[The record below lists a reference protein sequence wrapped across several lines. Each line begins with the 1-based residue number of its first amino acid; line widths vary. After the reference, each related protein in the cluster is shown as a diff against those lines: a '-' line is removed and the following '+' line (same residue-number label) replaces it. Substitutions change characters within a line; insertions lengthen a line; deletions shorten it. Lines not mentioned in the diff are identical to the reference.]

1 MINKKKI
8 QFFKSF
14 LDEKIPQSKKFK
26 MPKFSNAVDIKN
38 FISEIY
44 KDLKL
49 KKITY
54 QLKIK
59 KNNSKLLAKLEKHSS
74 FLIICSYYSSP
85 IVLKRLARYKISRLK
100 NFNR

>member
-1 MINKKKI
+1 
-8 QFFKSF
+8 
-14 LDEKIPQSKKFK
+14 

-49 KKITY
+49 KKITD
-54 QLKIK
+54 QIMINEKLKIK